1 MSWLLLS
8 KLLPQPVFF
17 LPLLL
22 SSLLLPLC
30 LAYFFPFYFTRIFF
44 FKKGFEL
51 KESSEY
57 VPGSYPRQRV
67 ELKNSFINHNSYF
80 EYGTKF
86 YLTTMAQFITW
97 PAPSLPGEHD
107 KLEREKRQ
115 NNLLGPSN
123 FVLQFFPG
131 EEEKGEGER
140 ETEERRELLL
150 IKYIFLVLGLQSEK
164 GEEKGRKGGKVI
176 YYFLAVE
183 SCLEY
188 IILRNVSLEGDQS

>member
-1 MSWLLLS
+1 MESCYNNSDKNDRFYFCITLWTDGGWFSAGIYSNSSCRYSTHIHIGSKEEMSWLLLS

-97 PAPSLPGEHD
+97 PAWRTRQTW
-107 KLEREKRQ
+107 KRE
-115 NNLLGPSN
+115 
-123 FVLQFFPG
+123 
-131 EEEKGEGER
+131 
-140 ETEERRELLL
+140 ETE
-150 IKYIFLVLGLQSEK
+150 
-164 GEEKGRKGGKVI
+164 
-176 YYFLAVE
+176 
-183 SCLEY
+183 
-188 IILRNVSLEGDQS
+188 